1 GRNSRARRTW
11 RRRTFVQVDERL
23 IWLIGDGH
31 GTAFDV
37 AGLMRREARDPYFDR
52 GPASL
57 MSLWGAALSNLAS
70 QRIGTA
76 RVVVDPFA
84 EQVLELLP
92 RLRSYAMALSRSGV
106 EADDLVQETVLKA
119 LRARDRFEP
128 GTNLVAWLFK
138 ILRNTFY
145 NDSAGRRHTVQ
156 DVEGRHAEQV
166 ATAPEQEWRL
176 RYAEMLQAL
185 SALRPHH
192 RDALLMV

>member
-1 GRNSRARRTW
+1 
-11 RRRTFVQVDERL
+11 
-23 IWLIGDGH
+23 
-31 GTAFDV
+31 
-37 AGLMRREARDPYFDR
+37 
-52 GPASL
+52 
-57 MSLWGAALSNLAS
+57 LSNLAS

-76 RVVVDPFA
+76 QPVIDPFA
-84 EQVLELLP
+84 EQILELLP

-119 LRARDRFEP
+119 LRSRDRFEP

-145 NDSAGRRHTVQ
+145 NDTAGRRHTVQ
-156 DVEGRHAEQV
+156 DIEGRHAESV

-185 SALRPHH
+185 TALRPHH
-192 RDALLMV
+192 RDALLLVVGSGLSYEAAAEVFGCPVGTVKSRVRRARDHLAILIGYESPSHRPTDETESVAI